1 MSEFHITCVRVG
13 PLAQHPNADRLLL
26 ARVWDYPVCVGIEEF
41 KEGDLAVYVPVDS
54 LVPADDPRWAFLAK
68 GQTAKS
74 YDIPG
79 GRFYFR
85 IKAAR
90 LRGTFSM
97 GLLTKAPDMAQEGN
111 DYRTTLGIEKY
122 EPPEPVSTSG
132 EDERDP
138 GILPV
143 YDIEGLRRWPGVL
156 EVGEKVVITEKL
168 HGANGR
174 WVFHQGRLFVASH
187 TTFKRKPEEGNTGPV
202 WWRAAEQYEL
212 EDRLNAG
219 TDTSVAL
226 YGEVYG
232 PVQDLKYGTA
242 RGALK
247 LAIFDVLDV
256 KERRWLDHDHAQARA
271 VSMGIPWVPVL
282 YRGPWSEDLRSLA
295 EGQSTVPG
303 ADHVREGIVIRP
315 LRERFHEGLGRVLLK
330 LHGEGYLT
338 RKTG

>member
-1 MSEFHITCVRVG
+1 MSEFHVTCVRVG
-13 PLAQHPNADRLLL
+13 PLAPHPNADRLLL
-26 ARVWDYPVCVGIEEF
+26 AKVWDYPVCVGIDEF
-41 KEGDLAVYVPVDS
+41 REGDLVVYVPVDA
-54 LVPADDPRWAFLAK
+54 LVPADGLRWTFLAK
-68 GQTAKS
+68 GQSAKAHGILGDRL
-74 YDIPG
+74 Y
-79 GRFYFR
+79 YR
-85 IKAAR
+85 IRAAR
-90 LRGTFSM
+90 LRGAFSM
-97 GLLTKAPDMAQEGN
+97 GLLTKAPVSAVEG
-111 DYRTTLGIEKY
+111 DDCREMLGIEKY
-122 EPPEPVSTSG
+122 EPPEPVSMSG
-132 EDERDP
+132 EVERDP

-143 YDIEGLRRWPGVL
+143 YDVEGLRRWPSVL
-156 EVGEKVVITEKL
+156 EPDEEVVVTEKL
-168 HGANGR
+168 HGCSAR
-174 WVFHQGRLFVASH
+174 FVFHNGRLFVASH

-212 EDRLNAG
+212 EGRLDAG

-256 KERRWLDHDHAQARA
+256 KERRWLDYDDAQACA
-271 VSMGIPWVPVL
+271 VSMGIPWVPLL

-295 EGQSTVPG
+295 EGPSTVVG

-315 LRERFHEGLGRVLLK
+315 VKERFHIGLGRVLLK

-338 RKTG
+338 RKSG